1 MITFSL
7 VGLIGCLIII
17 AAIIFIIYKIVTAI
31 KKRILK
37 NKNKN
42 NLQTNNSDNDHT
54 I

>member
-37 NKNKN
+37 NKN